1 MGRPDEYEKM
11 HTTTVT
17 IAKHDTISHDT
28 HQRVCKKMRC
38 GVRRMGKEARETYEN
53 VRVGVDGYG
62 LLSMVLTQRCV
73 TARHANKHQQNTTD
87 DDE

>member
-1 MGRPDEYEKM
+1 
-11 HTTTVT
+11 
-17 IAKHDTISHDT
+17 
-28 HQRVCKKMRC
+28 MRC
-38 GVRRMGKEARETYEN
+38 GVRRMGKKEARETYEN

-73 TARHANKHQQNTTD
+73 TTRHANKHQQNTTD